1 MLKLLEE
8 GHFYEIQWSPGHRD
22 DLEDQAVSAGSL
34 RPHYNPNMVL
44 LRTNPLDPRSEI
56 YEFRLEDVLFA
67 EELTSLSKPDG
78 VTVEQTR
85 IWIRRESPAMCM
97 KPMRVGETDKETNEE
112 NP

>member
-8 GHFYEIQWSPGHRD
+8 GHFYEIQRSPGHRD
-22 DLEDQAVSAGSL
+22 DLEDQAVSYAGSL

-44 LRTNPLDPRSEI
+44 LRTNPLDPEI

-85 IWIRRESPAMCM
+85 IWIRRGSPAMCM
-97 KPMRVGETDKETNEE
+97 KPMVGDSVKEANEE

>member
-1 MLKLLEE
+1 MILK
-8 GHFYEIQWSPGHRD
+8 IKQCPTP
-22 DLEDQAVSAGSL
+22 APCV
-34 RPHYNPNMVL
+34 PTTI
-44 LRTNPLDPRSEI
+44 RTWCFCEPTLWIRKQI

-85 IWIRRESPAMCM
+85 IWIRQGSPAMCM
-97 KPMRVGETDKETNEE
+97 KPMRVGETVKETNEE

>member
-1 MLKLLEE
+1 MKKVIFTKSS
-8 GHFYEIQWSPGHRD
+8 GAPGHRD
-22 DLEDQAVSAGSL
+22 DLEDQAVSYAGSL

-44 LRTNPLDPRSEI
+44 LRTNPLDPGSEI
-56 YEFRLEDVLFA
+56 YEFRLDVLFA

-85 IWIRRESPAMCM
+85 IWIRRGSPAMCM
-97 KPMRVGETDKETNEE
+97 KPMRVGETVKETNEE